1 MKTEIVKV
9 QGRTSEEDQAYAEAC
24 GELGVSGRQ
33 NESMGV
39 FDKAQPGIPH
49 KDYRVL
55 IMQTVAKLSPNPQT
69 KHFALA
75 KAKIDRELARQ
86 GIGVVIP
93 AARPSRRTV

>member
-1 MKTEIVKV
+1 MKTEIL
-9 QGRTSEEDQAYAEAC
+9 RTPRRASEEDQAYEEAC
-24 GELGVSGRQ
+24 GSVLDHDR
-33 NESMGV
+33 ESMGL
-39 FDKAQPGIPH
+39 FDRSQPGIPH

-55 IMQTVAKLSPNPQT
+55 IMQTVAKLSPNPTT

-75 KAKIDRELARQ
+75 KAKIDRELANQ